1 MTPLNHNTN
10 RAPRSVLDYWV
21 DISELKE
28 EDKIS
33 RVTSIIFINPF
44 INFNIIPFLT
54 RFSLAT
60 TRSPG
65 SS

>member
-33 RVTSIIFINPF
+33 RVTFYINSF